1 VSGLRAFIMST
12 DSLSDSINDAM
23 RAEEETLA
31 AVQIDAF
38 QEAFNFCLDCRR
50 YTCVN
55 CWNDDAGRCRSC
67 MPLVGVDDI
76 AGFDQ
81 RMAGPP
87 LTAAAESAP
96 LLTSADTLT
105 WPEADSI
112 EPAAGAATDGELVEV
127 EPAAA
132 QAAEEVLPEPV
143 AAEEPEPEVPV
154 APPPPVTTPTPRRDL
169 RDTVLRG
176 PIPAPVAASKEEVP
190 ESLAARRSQLD
201 SLGIDD
207 PGEGTVSVGQRTA
220 LPYRSSGAG
229 SAAGGSATLAA
240 IWDASTR
247 ALMEGAQRASLRPC
261 GSCGL
266 TVSSTARFCRRCGT
280 PQTLSA

>member
-1 VSGLRAFIMST
+1 V
-12 DSLSDSINDAM
+12 
-23 RAEEETLA
+23 
-31 AVQIDAF
+31 
-38 QEAFNFCLDCRR
+38 
-50 YTCVN
+50 
-55 CWNDDAGRCRSC
+55 
-67 MPLVGVDDI
+67 PLVGVDDI

-81 RMAGPP
+81 RVAGPP
-87 LTAAAESAP
+87 VPAAAAESAA

-105 WPEADSI
+105 WPDADSVA
-112 EPAAGAATDGELVEV
+112 PAAGAATDGELVEV

-132 QAAEEVLPEPV
+132 QAAEEVTPEPV
-143 AAEEPEPEVPV
+143 AAEEPEVPV

-169 RDTVLRG
+169 RDTFLRG
-176 PIPAPVAASKEEVP
+176 PILPPPVAASKEEVP

-240 IWDASTR
+240 VWDASTR